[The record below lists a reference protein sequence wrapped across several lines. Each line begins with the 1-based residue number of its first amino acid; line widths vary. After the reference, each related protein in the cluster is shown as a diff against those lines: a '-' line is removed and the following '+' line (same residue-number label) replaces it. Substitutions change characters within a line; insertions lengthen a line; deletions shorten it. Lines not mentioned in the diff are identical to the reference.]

1 MSNHKILKNI
11 YLFKSFDDSELQK
24 LATTLNEKVYSPGQ
38 DIFMIG
44 QKAQSFYVILMG
56 TVKIYM
62 NPDGEHD
69 IKIANLGS
77 GAHFGELPFLDGG
90 NRSAT
95 AQATETSTLL
105 EISYDKLR
113 ALLEQNEKM
122 AGKFYKDLSIYL
134 ASRLRATTENL
145 KQVHEFK
152 LKHF

>member
-1 MSNHKILKNI
+1 MSSAKMLKNI
-11 YLFKSFDDSELQK
+11 YLFKSFDESELQK
-24 LATTLNEKVYSPGQ
+24 LAAITSEKVYSPGQ
-38 DIFMIG
+38 DIFLVG
-44 QKAQSFYVILMG
+44 QKADSFYVISMG

-62 NPDGEHD
+62 NPDGEAD
-69 IKIANLGS
+69 IKIANLGT

-105 EISYDKLR
+105 EVRFDKLR
-113 ALLEQNEKM
+113 SLLDQNEKM
-122 AGKFYKDLSIYL
+122 AGKFYRDLSVYL

-145 KQVHEFK
+145 KNIHELR